1 MPLKLVTGP
10 ANAEKAALILDAVRD
25 SVAAGHS
32 PILVVPTA
40 ADVDA
45 YRRELAGGSGLGLQV
60 ERFQGL
66 QRRIAERSGISARP
80 ASQLL
85 TTLAA
90 RASSLSL
97 ADAGRLGPL
106 AGSAVTAGFARAL
119 AELAAELGERAVGP
133 REFSAAAARWVAAI
147 PARKGYADDLA
158 ALYGAY
164 SERIERVGALDPAA
178 YARAVC
184 DALVADT
191 TLWQATPVFLYGFDD
206 FTDPQLDAIEAVAAG
221 DGSLVM
227 VSLPFEEGRIAFA
240 GRERA
245 FTRLAA
251 AAEEVLA
258 LPAVA
263 PSGAGSTRPQQLFE
277 IERALFDSA
286 AQPATLAAG
295 EDAALELLIGGDE
308 RAEIELV
315 AERVQR
321 LHHMQGLDWDEIA
334 VAVRDVRSA
343 GPLIAEVFTD
353 AGIPFALERWVRA
366 GEVSTGRALVALL
379 RCASGG
385 GSANDLLAWLRAP
398 GVVRREGLVDS
409 LEAKLGQGGID
420 DAERAR
426 EVWEQIVPSFPLEA
440 IDQTRA
446 AIEAD
451 GGALY
456 AELAAKA
463 RRLVRAPWQ
472 QDETDEAPIFS
483 AERELD
489 ARAAA
494 ALIGQLDALA
504 VLVERDAQLAPAIDD
519 LAALLEAVEVR
530 SGDGALAGTVRI
542 ASPLEIRARR
552 VRALFLCRLIEGVF
566 PRATGRASILPDAT
580 RIELA
585 QAAGLALHQHET
597 TLEEERYLLYSAV
610 SRPTELLVVSWSSS
624 GEDGS
629 ERLVSP
635 FVADIRAAVDSWPQP
650 RERERGSLAWGENDL
665 VSARQAAVAAAV
677 ATAMPEQPARA
688 FTSAAVLERLA
699 ATESFSPTTLERYL
713 SCPVRWMVESLLRP
727 EGLEAEDQ
735 PRARGRIVHFAL
747 EAAYTGLDQPLSEVT
762 LDDAVAR
769 AAAAVTE
776 KEATER
782 LANDPDRRIA
792 RRARVIA
799 DITRYLEAEALAEN
813 EFIADELE
821 LQFGPDAALPEA
833 DLGDGLLLRGRIDR
847 VDRNGDEAVVIDYK
861 GRSSQVAWGKWIEQ
875 RNIQAALYALAY
887 GKLFEGVEVVGAF
900 YQPIGGSS
908 GAAGFALE
916 EANVSA
922 VKAASSIS
930 PDELAELLEQVRL
943 QALEAAR
950 AIRGGKIEPRP
961 TTCTREGTCAHPA
974 ICRSLR

>member
-1 MPLKLVTGP
+1 MPLKLITGP
-10 ANAEKAALILDAVRD
+10 ANAEKAAVVLDAVRL

-66 QRRIAERSGISARP
+66 QRRMAERSGISARP
-80 ASQLL
+80 ASELL
-85 TTLAA
+85 TKLAA

-97 ADAGRLGPL
+97 ASGGRLNVLGD
-106 AGSAVTAGFARAL
+106 SAVTAGFARAL
-119 AELAAELGERAVGP
+119 AELAGELGERAVGP
-133 REFSAAAARWVAAI
+133 REFSAAVARWAAEV

-158 ALYGAY
+158 MLFGAY
-164 SERIERVGALDPAA
+164 SERIERVGALDPAT

-191 TLWQATPVFLYGFDD
+191 DLWQATPVFLYGFDD

-221 DGSLVM
+221 EASQVL
-227 VSLPFEEGRIAFA
+227 VSLPYEEGRIAFA

-251 AAEEVLA
+251 ASLEVHA

-263 PSGAGSTRPQQLFE
+263 PVGVSSKRTQQLFE
-277 IERALFDSA
+277 IERALFNSD
-286 AQPATLAAG
+286 AQPAALAGG

-321 LHHMQGLDWDEIA
+321 LHYKEGLDWDQIA

-343 GPLIAEVFTD
+343 GPLLAEVFTV

-379 RCASGG
+379 RCASGS
-385 GSANDLLAWLRAP
+385 GSANDLLSWLRAP

-409 LEAKLGQGGID
+409 LEAKLRQDGID
-420 DAERAR
+420 DAEGGRA
-426 EVWEQIVPSFPLEA
+426 VWELMVPSFPLDA
-440 IDQTRA
+440 IDQARA
-446 AIEAD
+446 AIAAE
-451 GGALY
+451 GGELY
-456 AELAAKA
+456 ADLAAKA

-472 QDETDEAPIFS
+472 QDEDGEAPIFS

-552 VRALFLCRLIEGVF
+552 VRALFLCRLTEGVF
-566 PRATGRASILPDAT
+566 PRATGRASILPDAARGEIART
-580 RIELA
+580 
-585 QAAGLALHQHET
+585 AGLSLQQHET

-650 RERERGSLAWGENDL
+650 RERERGSVVWGENDL
-665 VSARQAAVAAAV
+665 ISARQAAVAAAI
-677 ATAMPEQPARA
+677 ATAAPDQPARA
-688 FTSAAVLERLA
+688 FTSSAVLKRLA
-699 ATESFSPTTLERYL
+699 GTESFSPTTLERYL

-735 PRARGRIVHFAL
+735 PRARGRIVHSAL
-747 EAAYTGLDQPLSEVT
+747 EAAYTGLDEPLSEAT
-762 LDDAVAR
+762 LDAAVAR
-769 AAAAVTE
+769 AAAAVEE

-782 LANDPDRRIA
+782 PANDPA
-792 RRARVIA
+792 RRPSPRARGMS
-799 DITRYLEAEALAEN
+799 DRTRNLAAGARAEN
-813 EFIADELE
+813 
-821 LQFGPDAALPEA
+821 QFVPG
-833 DLGDGLLLRGRIDR
+833 GR
-847 VDRNGDEAVVIDYK
+847 V
-861 GRSSQVAWGKWIEQ
+861 
-875 RNIQAALYALAY
+875 L
-887 GKLFEGVEVVGAF
+887 
-900 YQPIGGSS
+900 
-908 GAAGFALE
+908 
-916 EANVSA
+916 
-922 VKAASSIS
+922 
-930 PDELAELLEQVRL
+930 
-943 QALEAAR
+943 
-950 AIRGGKIEPRP
+950 
-961 TTCTREGTCAHPA
+961 
-974 ICRSLR
+974 